1 MSHTSADSVITTKK
15 TACNRD
21 CPDGCGIIATLEGDK
36 VVRLQGDPDHPV
48 TKGFLCHRTS
58 RFLERQYDPRRI
70 TRPLVRRDKG
80 GPNDRWEEVTSEAA
94 LDLVAEKL
102 QHFKTDFGAAS
113 IMNYRCGGSMGMM
126 KYVVDYFFD
135 QFGPVTVKSG
145 DICAGAGD
153 WAQEMDF
160 GTQDSN
166 DFFDLLNAETIF
178 LWGKNVFVSHV
189 HLIPVLKQAKAAGAK
204 LILID
209 PVKHRT
215 ASICDQYFQIEPG
228 CDAPL
233 ALAIARLLLDQNK
246 LDVDASKYCNHWPE
260 YLELL
265 KSNTFEQWCA
275 ISSLSPEQVTSLA
288 ESYHAGPSTIL
299 VGWGMQRRRNGAACI
314 RAIDALALASGNIG
328 KSGAGVSFYF
338 PRRGAFDVSFK
349 DETTS
354 PRAIPEPL
362 LGKGIEEAND
372 PPIKMVFVSAANPV
386 ANVPDSQS
394 TRDALQKRFTVV
406 VDMFMTDTA
415 ECADVILPAATM
427 LEDDDLIGAYGH
439 HYLNKLDPVIAAPN
453 DAMTDYQIL
462 QALAQRLGVGGKFQL
477 TSRQWQEQMLSPMV
491 DQNISLENIANDVV
505 RNPLAAKVVF
515 ENRIFATAD
524 GKANLLTEY
533 DHPTASISKTYPLR
547 LMAISTDK
555 AQAAQWSPESQQGIA
570 TLTVNPEA
578 AGGHAEGEVVSIE
591 SELGAM
597 KVKLNFDQSQRTD
610 VALMDKGGWLSAGR
624 CANALIPAEL
634 SDNGECA
641 VYYDTPIRLSPV
653 SD

>member
-1 MSHTSADSVITTKK
+1 MSHTSTDLAITTKK

-36 VVRLQGDPDHPV
+36 IVRLQGDPDHPV

-58 RFLERQYDPRRI
+58 RFLDRQYDPNRI

-80 GPNDRWEEVTSEAA
+80 LATDRWETVSMKEA
-94 LDLVAEKL
+94 LDLVAERM
-102 QHFKTDFGAAS
+102 QQFKDEYGPAS

-153 WAQEMDF
+153 WAQEQDF

-166 DFFDLLNAETIF
+166 DFFDLLNAKTII

-189 HLIPVLKQAKAAGAK
+189 HLLPVLKQAKAAGAK

-215 ASICDQYFQIEPG
+215 ASLCDEYYQIEPG
-228 CDAPL
+228 CDPPL
-233 ALAIARLLLDQNK
+233 AFAIARYLMNNDDLDP
-246 LDVDASKYCNHWPE
+246 DAATYCNNWDA
-260 YLELL
+260 YLELVRS
-265 KSNTFEQWCA
+265 KTFEQWCA
-275 ISSLSPEQVTSLA
+275 QANMHTNDVINIATA
-288 ESYHAGPSTIL
+288 YADRPSTIL
-299 VGWGMQRRRNGAACI
+299 IGWGMQRRRNGAACI

-328 KSGAGVSFYF
+328 RAGAGVSFYF

-349 DETTS
+349 EQAS
-354 PRAIPEPL
+354 PPRAIPEPL
-362 LGKGIEEAND
+362 LGPGIEAASD

-394 TRDALQKRFTVV
+394 VRRALEDRFTVV

-439 HYLNKLDPVIAAPN
+439 HYLNKLTPVVDAPGE
-453 DAMTDYQIL
+453 AMTDYEIL
-462 QALAQRLGVGGKFQL
+462 QQLAVRLGIKGRFEQTTG
-477 TSRQWQEQMLSPMV
+477 QWQQQMVAPLAEH
-491 DQNISLENIANDVV
+491 DISLEDISSKVV
-505 RNPLAAKVVF
+505 RNPIAKKVVF
-515 ENRIFATAD
+515 ENRVFATAD
-524 GKANLLTEY
+524 GRANLLTEY
-533 DHPTASISKTYPLR
+533 EHPHTPVNDEFPLR

-555 AQAAQWSPESQQGIA
+555 AQASQWSAESQEGPA
-570 TLTVNPEA
+570 TLTVNPVA
-578 AGGHAEGEVVSIE
+578 AGSFSDGDLATVT
-591 SELGAM
+591 SEIGSLN
-597 KVKLNFDQSQRTD
+597 VKLKFDSNQRVD

-624 CANALIPAEL
+624 CANTLIPAET
-634 SDNGECA
+634 SDHGECA
-641 VYYDTPIRLSPV
+641 VYYDTPVRLE
-653 SD
+653 

>member
-1 MSHTSADSVITTKK
+1 MSHTSADLAITTKK

-21 CPDGCGIIATLEGDK
+21 CPDGCSIIATLEGDK
-36 VVRLQGDPDHPV
+36 IVRLQGDPDHPV

-70 TRPLVRRDKG
+70 TRPLVRHDKG
-80 GPNDRWEEVTSEAA
+80 GPNDRWEEVSIESA
-94 LDLVAEKL
+94 LDLVAE
-102 QHFKTDFGAAS
+102 QMREFKTKFGPAS

-166 DFFDLLNAETIF
+166 DFFDLLNAKTIF

-189 HLIPVLKQAKAAGAK
+189 HLLPVLKQAKAAGTK
-204 LILID
+204 LVLID
-209 PVKHRT
+209 PIQHRT
-215 ASICDQYFQIEPG
+215 ASICDQYYQIEPG

-233 ALAIARLLLDQNK
+233 AFAIARRLLDQNK
-246 LDVDASKYCNHWPE
+246 LDQNAPNYCNHWPE
-260 YLELL
+260 YLQLI
-265 KSNTFEQWCA
+265 KSKTFEQWCSL
-275 ISSLSPEQVTSLA
+275 SSLSTEDVTSLA
-288 ESYHAGPSTIL
+288 SAYSDGPSTIL

-314 RAIDALALASGNIG
+314 RALDALALASGNIG
-328 KSGAGVSFYF
+328 KPGAGVSFYF

-349 DETTS
+349 DQAS
-354 PRAIPEPL
+354 PRRMIPEPL
-362 LGKGIEEAND
+362 LGKGIEEASD

-386 ANVPDSQS
+386 ANVPDSIS

-439 HYLNKLDPVIAAPN
+439 HYINKLTPVVAPPD

-462 QALAQRLGVGGKFQL
+462 QALAQRLDLGGRFEQ
-477 TSRQWQEQMLSPMV
+477 TTNQWQQQMIAPLAKHDV
-491 DQNISLENIANDVV
+491 SLDKIANESI
-505 RNPLAAKVVF
+505 RNPFAAKVVF
-515 ENRIFATAD
+515 ENRVFPTAD

-533 DHPTASISKTYPLR
+533 EHPQPTIDKKYPLR

-555 AQAAQWSPESQQGIA
+555 AQAAQWSHESQQGHA
-570 TLTVNPEA
+570 QLTVNPIA
-578 AGGHAEGEVVSIE
+578 AKEFADQDIVSIE
-591 SELGAM
+591 SELGQM
-597 KVKLNFDQSQRTD
+597 KVQLHFDETQRSD

-641 VYYDTPIRLSPV
+641 VYYDTPIRLLRS
-653 SD
+653 